1 MKITDTESRMTPQDI
16 AVLKAMFEDREGAV
30 EVIRKIFF
38 PELTADNPLMLNN
51 DMWSKCQ
58 LRPDMTVEQ
67 KIIEIESHQKLIN
80 HVEGGLQVIKT
91 LIGRKEESPEQVLA
105 RLQKDSAK

>member
-1 MKITDTESRMTPQDI
+1 MSTMNKTARMTTEDI

-38 PELTADNPLMLNN
+38 PELTADNPLQLNQ
-51 DMWSKCQ
+51 DMWSQ
-58 LRPDMTVEQ
+58 VNLTELAPEQ
-67 KIIEIESHQKLIN
+67 ALIQVQAQQKLIR
-80 HVEGGLQVIKT
+80 HVEGALAVIKT
-91 LIGRKEESPEQVLA
+91 LVGKKEESAEQVLA